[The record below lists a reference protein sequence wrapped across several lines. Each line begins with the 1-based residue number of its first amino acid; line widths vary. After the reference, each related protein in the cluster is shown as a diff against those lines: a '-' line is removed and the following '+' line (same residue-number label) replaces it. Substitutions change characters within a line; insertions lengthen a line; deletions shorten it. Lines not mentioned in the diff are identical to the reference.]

1 MELYVKKLI
10 PQQTLDRINAGHD
23 SVYLVRE
30 LRSRLRQVN
39 VPGQYLIDICNV
51 FISQQYKPLT
61 DIAANMLHQLGKL
74 SSKHCI

>member
-10 PQQTLDRINAGHD
+10 PQQTFDCMNAGRD
-23 SVYLVRE
+23 SDYLVRE
-30 LRSRLRQVN
+30 LRSRLSQAN
-39 VPGQYLIDICNV
+39 VPGQYLINICNV

-61 DIAANMLHQLGKL
+61 DIATNMLRQLGKL

>member
-10 PQQTLDRINAGHD
+10 PQQTFDCINAGRD
-23 SVYLVRE
+23 SDYLVRE
-30 LRSRLRQVN
+30 LRSRLSQAN

-61 DIAANMLHQLGKL
+61 DIATNMLRQLGKL